1 MNYQKIINWLGGD
14 ENLSEINRVFHSS
27 CLIGGLFCVLSG
39 FVCYFTGL
47 SLVLV
52 IANFVYAIILALA
65 YYFSRFRHQFQL
77 SRIISILI
85 LVFGYFPILWIFN
98 GGDGGSIPYFIPGII
113 SFVTISIIDPWESKR
128 SKVISVVMALVFCA
142 VVISL
147 IVIEFIHPE
156 WVFMYPDPVAQMADT
171 IFGAVF
177 AIFGNYML
185 IRACLGLY
193 YQQLA
198 RVNEIAILDAMTG
211 LYNHNHIVDRLTEEI
226 NRVSRSGVPLSI
238 MIMDVDHFKK
248 INDTYG
254 HIMGDRVMKQVSHA
268 IKTNCRSIDLIG
280 RYGGDEILVVLP
292 ETTAEMAMVSG
303 ERLLEKVRGLEFD
316 RELTLTCSAG
326 IAQFENGNTAD
337 NLIEKADQ
345 GLYQAKDAG
354 RNRVCAFNP
363 EDN

>member
-1 MNYQKIINWLGGD
+1 MNYQKIINWLNGD

-98 GGDGGSIPYFIPGII
+98 GGDRGSIPYFIPGII

-128 SKVISVVMALVFCA
+128 SKITSVVMALVFCA

-147 IVIEFIHPE
+147 IVTEFMHPE
-156 WVFMYPDPVAQMADT
+156 WIYKYPDPVAQMVDT
-171 IFGAVF
+171 IFGATF

-193 YQQLA
+193 YRQLA

-211 LYNHNHIVDRLTEEI
+211 LFNHNHIVDRLTEEI
-226 NRVSRSGVPLSI
+226 NRVTRSGAPLSI
-238 MIMDVDHFKK
+238 MIMDVDHFKN

-254 HIMGDRVMKQVSHA
+254 HITGDRVIKQVSQA
-268 IKTNCRSIDLIG
+268 IKTNSRSIDLIG
-280 RYGGDEILVVLP
+280 RYGGDEMLIVLP
-292 ETTAEMAMVSG
+292 ETTAEIAMVSG
-303 ERLLEKVRGLEFD
+303 NRLLDKVRSLEFD
-316 RELTLTCSAG
+316 RQFTVTCSAG
-326 IAQFENGNTAD
+326 IAQFENGDTVD

-345 GLYQAKDAG
+345 SLYQAKQEG
-354 RNRVCAFNP
+354 RNKVCVCNP
-363 EDN
+363 EEN